1 MAQRLL
7 IVAHA
12 ATPTSLAVV
21 FGQPRGPL
29 SGEIRRL
36 SGRVASWSSGPEEVC
51 EATALCLGGHPERIP
66 ELRECDFGAWTGR
79 ALTDIAS
86 DRAVRRAT
94 RWRESRGVDHSG
106 GSRA

>member
-12 ATPTSLAVV
+12 ATPTTLSLV

-36 SGRVASWSSGPEEVC
+36 SGRVASWSWTEEVC
-51 EATALCLGGHPERIP
+51 EATAVSLGGHPERIP
-66 ELRECDFGAWTGR
+66 GA
-79 ALTDIAS
+79 A
-86 DRAVRRAT
+86 
-94 RWRESRGVDHSG
+94 GV
-106 GSRA
+106 